1 MFKVDIPPE
10 TPAWRQEFSA
20 CENCERL
27 EERIK
32 VLESDLEETRG
43 DAADFEAQLER
54 ERTSVNELSL
64 HCQVLA
70 EALKRIYEL
79 GENTGSHVSWKAVY
93 EQAQTIAQKALDGK

>member
-20 CENCERL
+20 CENC
-27 EERIK
+27 
-32 VLESDLEETRG
+32 
-43 DAADFEAQLER
+43 
-54 ERTSVNELSL
+54 LSL